1 MPKTHVAADIL
12 GQLGWDDP
20 GVMGKMTLLFRGPI
34 GEARELLTKAASY
47 RVTTFEERAQP
58 LYFTRNPRKLSRV
71 DIIPQELPPYL
82 PSQRWAGFLTAVDP
96 ASVNNAGQHQIHAYI
111 QRNLQDTQR

>member
-47 RVTTFEERAQP
+47 RVTTV
-58 LYFTRNPRKLSRV
+58 S
-71 DIIPQELPPYL
+71 
-82 PSQRWAGFLTAVDP
+82 
-96 ASVNNAGQHQIHAYI
+96 
-111 QRNLQDTQR
+111 